1 MKYSPAQM
9 LMSRRLRTKIPVAT
23 SLLTP
28 NIVDPSA
35 ELIKAQSRQK
45 RYYDRCANPLK
56 PLQKGDVVCYR
67 KNKNGI
73 SHVLSMCALN
83 HALTRFVARKVS
95 CAEIAV
101 IYTKQ
106 I

>member
-1 MKYSPAQM
+1 
-9 LMSRRLRTKIPVAT
+9 MSRRLRTKIPVAT

-35 ELIKAQSRQK
+35 ELIKAQSCQK

-56 PLQKGDVVCYR
+56 PLQKGVLYVIVR
-67 KNKNGI
+67 TKNGI

>member
-9 LMSRRLRTKIPVAT
+9 LMSRCLRTKIPVAT

-35 ELIKAQSRQK
+35 ELIKAQSREK
-45 RYYDRCANPLK
+45 RYYDRYANPLK
-56 PLQKGDVVCYR
+56 PLQKGDVVCNR
-67 KNKNGI
+67 KNKKWN
-73 SHVLSMCALN
+73 
-83 HALTRFVARKVS
+83 KS
-95 CAEIAV
+95 CVVDVRLEPRS
-101 IYTKQ
+101 YTFCGEKGFLRRNCRHCTKQ

>member
-9 LMSRRLRTKIPVAT
+9 LMSRRLRTKIPAAT

-56 PLQKGDVVCYR
+56 PLQKGDCSVP
-67 KNKNGI
+67 KNRPNYVDSQ
-73 SHVLSMCALN
+73 SHKKSL
-83 HALTRFVARKVS
+83 
-95 CAEIAV
+95 
-101 IYTKQ
+101 
-106 I
+106 

>member
-67 KNKNGI
+67 K
-73 SHVLSMCALN
+73 
-83 HALTRFVARKVS
+83 
-95 CAEIAV
+95 IA
-101 IYTKQ
+101 
-106 I
+106 